1 MPKIYSNQ
9 YNGVYPDE
17 DPGNDPNPTGYMAYL
32 FGLFTRPVHTAC
44 FYACLLCLFGKP
56 FASAAPEHAAHVLN

>member
-44 FYACLLCLFGKP
+44 SYSLFLRLFTLPIRQALRQRGP
-56 FASAAPEHAAHVLN
+56 